1 MLIDA
6 MPLITPPPPPVDE
19 EEDVP
24 EGNGDR
30 TFVAILVAH
39 KLAGDN
45 VVLRKLAMLRPRK
58 VSDDTASTAKKSEGL
73 GQDPRYHHVR
83 GHQMCDIDAAHRARR
98 G

>member
-19 EEDVP
+19 AEDVP

-39 KLAGDN
+39 KLADN

-73 GQDPRYHHVR
+73 GKDPRYHHVR